1 MSRLLQRVCL
11 GTGFLLVLAGPVYA
25 QATTGSVFG
34 KVTDT
39 TGGVIPGVTVTIAG
53 TGLLQP
59 VRVVTAASGGYQIPS
74 IPLGVY
80 TITFEL
86 TGFKTFV
93 RDGVRVTT
101 DGNAQIDAKM
111 EVGAVETAITVTAD
125 SPIVDTKSSKTG
137 ATFTLDILQNV
148 PTARDPFQVMNM
160 TPGIIMQT
168 SGDQPSGVNVAGS
181 ASGQQMS
188 PSFRGS
194 GSGNTQWNMDGGTIT
209 DMAATGAAP
218 IYFDFDA
225 FQEIQITTGAA
236 DASQQTGGIN
246 INLITK
252 SGSNAFKGQGHL
264 MFANKDLQSQNVTP
278 EIFSRGG
285 TTGASGSP
293 MKLITDDG
301 FDYGG
306 PIKRNKA
313 WFWGG
318 YGYQKI
324 DLGILGFYD
333 RSRPECDPPPNTFDQ
348 LLANQSCLKGDTTLI
363 KNTNAKVNFQLN
375 DSHKFQGLYQ
385 NSNKIRNARGASA
398 STLPDAT
405 VRQYSPGG
413 SWQVNGKHTWIAT
426 DRLVFDTQLLY
437 VHNFFNLD
445 FQDWDR
451 GCEFAVGGAFPDGAD
466 CLFNTQRFVDRDTG
480 VTGRSASASFFERPE
495 TQIKTDANYFMS
507 GMLGGDHAMRF
518 GVAWRQN
525 LSNSYSHNGGF
536 ADARYRTRSGVFRSD
551 SAILR
556 RDSYTRSR
564 LDTWSVYAQDSYS
577 RGRLRLTA
585 GLRWD
590 LQDDRI
596 FESCVPANPLVPS
609 LLAAQCTA
617 AFDSPV
623 DFSDVAP
630 RLSATYDLTGSGK
643 TVLKASYAM
652 YFAQGVGT
660 SGAQSNTGGLAITF
674 GPASGS
680 NTSFWNDANN
690 DRIVQASEVGG
701 NFPSPNS
708 RYNRATGQLDPT
720 PNLIDPN
727 LKNDRTR
734 EVVVGLERE
743 LFPNLGIG
751 VDYIWRKYDRGNDNY
766 VIAAVYPPSD
776 IYVGPFE
783 YTDPDSGQ
791 TATYW
796 EVCAT
801 CLRPTGPTITRNT
814 PEYTTFHGVEITAEK
829 RFSHRWRL
837 SSSLTLSGAKDYTP
851 PGAFTDPTN
860 RDKQH
865 GFVGGNSPIRYVFK
879 MNGMVQLPLGIN
891 GAVNLNVQDGF
902 IRTLTIDGPTGR
914 FGGLNANG
922 TPSSLGQP
930 TLELAA
936 RGTNRY
942 DGFTEL
948 DLGLSRTFGSRA
960 GRYRITLNVDVFNA
974 LNNNTIR
981 GLRNNVSQT
990 NFDTI
995 TAIVPPRVVR
1005 LGTRISF

>member
-1 MSRLLQRVCL
+1 MNRRLQSAVL
-11 GTGFLLVLAGPVYA
+11 GVGLVVLAAGPLYA

-34 KVTDT
+34 RVTDT
-39 TGGVIPGVTVTIAG
+39 TGGVMPGVTVTIAG

-59 VRVVTAASGGYQIPS
+59 VRVTTGASGGYQIPS

-80 TITFEL
+80 KITFEL

-93 RDGVRVTT
+93 RDGVRVTV
-101 DGNAQIDAKM
+101 DGNAQIDAKLEIGTM
-111 EVGAVETAITVTAD
+111 ETQVTVTAD
-125 SPIVDTKSSKTG
+125 SPIVDTKSTRTG
-137 ATFTLDILQNV
+137 ATFTLDVLQSI
-148 PTARDPFQVMNM
+148 PTARDPFQVMNL

-225 FQEIQITTGAA
+225 FEEIQVTTGAA

-246 INLITK
+246 INLITR
-252 SGSNAFKGQGHL
+252 SGSNLFKGSAHGML
-264 MFANKDLQSQNVTP
+264 ANKDLQSQNVTP
-278 EIFSRGG
+278 EIFARGG

-301 FDYGG
+301 FEYGG

-324 DLGILGFYD
+324 DLGVLGFYD
-333 RSRPECDPPPNTFDQ
+333 TARAECNPPPNTFDQ
-348 LLANQSCLKGDTTLI
+348 LQRNQDCLKGDTTLI
-363 KNTNAKVNFQLN
+363 KNYNAKVNFQLN
-375 DSHKFQGLYQ
+375 SANKFQALYQ
-385 NSNKIRNARGASA
+385 NSNKIRNARGANA
-398 STLPDAT
+398 STLPEAT

-413 SWQVNGKHTWIAT
+413 SWQANVKHTWIAS
-426 DRLVFDTQLLY
+426 DRLVFDNQVLY

-445 FQDWDR
+445 FQDWDNS
-451 GCEFAVGGAFPDGAD
+451 CEFAVGGSFPSGEG
-466 CLFNTQRFVDRDTG
+466 CLFNTQRFVNRDIG

-495 TQIKTDANYFMS
+495 TQVKSDANYFLPS
-507 GMLGGDHAMRF
+507 VLGGDHAVRF
-518 GVAWRQN
+518 GLAWRQN
-525 LSNSYSHNGGF
+525 LSNSYSHSGGW
-536 ADARYRTRSGVFRSD
+536 ADARYRTRGGVFRSD

-564 LDTWSVYAQDSYS
+564 LDTWSVYAQDSYN
-577 RGRLRLTA
+577 RGRLRLT
-585 GLRWD
+585 GGVRWD
-590 LQDDRI
+590 FQDDQI
-596 FESCVPANPLVPS
+596 FESCVPANPLVPT
-609 LLAAQCTA
+609 LLAAQCTDP
-617 AFDSPV
+617 FDSPV

-630 RLSATYDLTGSGK
+630 RLSAVYDLLGNGK
-643 TVLKASYAM
+643 TVVKASYAM

-660 SGAQSNTGGLAITF
+660 SGAQSNTGGLSITF

-680 NTSFWNDANN
+680 NTSFWNDANG

-701 NFPSPNS
+701 NFPSPSS

-720 PNLIDPN
+720 PNEIDPA

-734 EVVVGLERE
+734 EVVVGFERE
-743 LFPNLGIG
+743 LFVNLGVG
-751 VDYIWRKYDRGNDNY
+751 VDYIWRTYDQGNESY
-766 VIAAVYPPSD
+766 VMSAVYPPSD
-776 IYVGPFE
+776 IYVGPFDH
-783 YTDPDSGQ
+783 TDPVSGL
-791 TATYW
+791 TSTYW

-801 CLRPTGPTITRNT
+801 CLRPTGPTITRNS
-814 PEYTTFHGVEITAEK
+814 PAYTTFHGLEITAEK

-837 SSSLTLSGAKDYTP
+837 SSSLTLSSAKDFEP
-851 PGAFTDPTN
+851 AGAFTDPTN
-860 RDKQH
+860 HDKQH
-865 GFVGGNSPIRYVFK
+865 GYTGGNSPIRYVFK
-879 MNGMVQLPLGIN
+879 LNGVVQLPLGIN
-891 GAVNLNVQDGF
+891 ASANLNVQDGF
-902 IRTLTIDGPTGR
+902 IRTVTIDGPSGR

-922 TPSSLGQP
+922 TASSLSQP
-930 TLELAA
+930 SLELVP
-936 RGTNRY
+936 RGTTRY
-942 DGFTEL
+942 SGFTEL
-948 DLGLSRTFGSRA
+948 DLGFSRTFA
-960 GRYRITLNVDVFNA
+960 FQNGRRRVTFNLDVFNA

-981 GLRNNVSQT
+981 GLRNNRSQT

-1005 LGTRISF
+1005 LGARFGF